1 MSNPKPLTYL
11 GCPYTGTYDQRVARF
26 EAVTR
31 ATAHLI
37 RTRGWT
43 VFSPITHSHP
53 LEQIGGLRGDWA
65 FWRRQDE
72 NFLWCSNQMIILTLP
87 GWEFSE
93 GIAGEITIATKL
105 DIPIYLLDEKTY
117 GLQRFVSLVIADGA
131 EVGTND

>member
-11 GCPYTGTYDQRVARF
+11 ARF

-72 NFLWCSNQMIILTLP
+72 NFLWCSSQMIILTLP
-87 GWEFSE
+87 GWEKSE

-105 DIPIYLLDEKTY
+105 DIPIYLLDEKNY